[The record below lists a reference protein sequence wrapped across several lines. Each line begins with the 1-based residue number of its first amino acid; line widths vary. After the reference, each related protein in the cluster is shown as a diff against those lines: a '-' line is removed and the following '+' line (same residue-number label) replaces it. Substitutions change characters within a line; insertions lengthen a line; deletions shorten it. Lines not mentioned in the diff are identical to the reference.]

1 MLLAATPFVN
11 AKSPRGTSLSTPDE
25 RIEQLGQYAALW
37 SEPDAE
43 EAAASVDEMLAIDST
58 GDEAFA
64 ELEGRH
70 VAAERWEPLIELYLS
85 RLESRKNAYERADL
99 LRRIARVFE
108 DHLADDD
115 QALDALM
122 NALRE
127 EQSRDTARHVE
138 RLARQADRWT
148 TVLQTF
154 VDWLRDETDPAQQV
168 RFCLYLAKWY
178 GDDLGHP
185 EHAQPYYARII
196 QLDPNNIDAM
206 RQLACLYRKAGNWK
220 QMGTTLLRALEVAVI
235 DVDRKELMTEV
246 GELLDLQMHDTDRG
260 LAFLKQA
267 TLIDPCFLPAL
278 DHLARIYT
286 TRQEHKELADVLE
299 QQVKALDH
307 PTAIALTKL
316 QAAGLYE
323 SSLGDPTRAAR
334 LYREVVDA
342 DPANVQGLR
351 GLARIYET
359 LGQWADVVRALE
371 ALLDVVTTGRERI
384 DLLLQL
390 ASVQEEHF
398 LKADVAALRLEQVL
412 EIDPNDMGAYFD
424 LERNYRKRREWY
436 PLIATYE
443 RRLAATLERKARIGL
458 IAEIAKVYADELG
471 AVDKAIDSYR
481 TIVELDDTSVPAL
494 EALAKIFEGSGDTAR
509 SIKCMTRVAL
519 LTPDAKPRA
528 EALYRI
534 GKATEE
540 KLGDS
545 VAARE
550 RYEQALDLDPTHMPT
565 LAALRQMAVNDGDF
579 EKAARH
585 LDVEQSIEPA
595 SRHRAKLLVELAK
608 LRDVELG
615 DHPSAVLVWEA
626 ALEADPESEESALP
640 LADEYVAMQE
650 WAKAEPLLERLVRK
664 ASRRD
669 RREKHDLHQKLGRVY
684 AALGKHDKAAKA
696 YGAAHEL
703 DLSDRTTTLGLADAC
718 LATNDLTQAHASFAK
733 VLMALGDDE
742 PLARADVHF
751 KLGCIKRE
759 QGRAKQAVH
768 DFERALSV
776 VGTHR
781 PSLDALVALYTA
793 LKDWKSVA
801 AYKKDILP
809 TLVDENERFALLS
822 EIADVWSD
830 NAKEPAH
837 AVEAL
842 EEARKLQPTNVA
854 LLHRMLGLL
863 QATESWTKAIEIID
877 AITKLEKDPVRRGKL
892 LFTIGQIY
900 RDELHDADSA
910 VTLFDDALDAN
921 PTYLEAFERINK
933 ILTAKKDWKGLERAF
948 RKMLRRLSVANAHD
962 ADLEYTLWH
971 TLGLIYRD
979 RLKDITSAIEAFK
992 MATRFKPEDALE
1004 RQILAELYERTDNV
1018 EGAASEHT
1026 IVLQND
1032 PLRVDPYRSLCQL
1045 YLRQKDYDR
1054 AWCACA
1060 ALAVLRKADDEERRF
1075 YEDYRPH
1082 GLLEVK
1088 SRLVNEHWLKFLS
1101 HKDEDLFIGKIM
1113 EMITPAA
1120 IVAKT
1125 TQLRASSQLP
1135 VLQASH
1141 RHDPATSTLPL
1152 AQTFG
1157 WAAQVLGVTQPALYV
1172 RDDVPGAF
1180 AAVASVPPATIAGRA
1195 ALTGFTPQET
1205 AFVIGKHLAYYRGE
1219 HYIRNLFSTLAEL
1232 KVLFF
1237 AAVKMVIPDFAVP
1250 GELVPAVSAAV
1261 VELGKYMQPIQREG
1275 LRMVVQ
1281 RYVAE
1286 GAKADLRRWMQ
1297 TTEITASRAGLLL
1310 CGDLE
1315 TARKFIATEAQFP
1328 GDLPPQEKLKELI
1341 VFSVSEQYAALRAAL
1356 GVGIVVPS

>member
-1 MLLAATPFVN
+1 MN
-11 AKSPRGTSLSTPDE
+11 AKSPRGTSLSTTDE
-25 RIEQLGQYAALW
+25 RIGELGRVAALW
-37 SEPDAE
+37 SEPNAE
-43 EAAASVDEMLAIDST
+43 EAAASVDEMLAIDPT
-58 GDEAFA
+58 WDEAYI
-64 ELEGRH
+64 ELEERH
-70 VAAERWEPLIELYLS
+70 VAAERWEPLIELYLA
-85 RLESRKNAYERADL
+85 RLESRENAYERADL

-122 NALRE
+122 NALHEEPNRE
-127 EQSRDTARHVE
+127 TARHVE
-138 RLARQADRWT
+138 RLARATDRWT
-148 TVLQTF
+148 SVLQAF
-154 VDWLRDETDPAQQV
+154 VDWLRDESDPAQQV
-168 RFCLYLAKWY
+168 RFCLLLAKWY

-185 EHAQPYYARII
+185 EHAQPYYAKII
-196 QLDPNNIDAM
+196 QLDPNNVEAM
-206 RQLACLYRKAGNWK
+206 RQLGSLYKKAGNWK

-235 DVDRKELMTEV
+235 DVDRKELMTDI

-260 LAFLKQA
+260 LAFLEQA
-267 TLIDPCFLPAL
+267 IIVDPGFLPAL
-278 DHLARIYT
+278 GHLARIYE
-286 TRQEHKELADVLE
+286 TRGQHKELATVLE
-299 QQVKALDH
+299 HQIKA
-307 PTAIALTKL
+307 
-316 QAAGLYE
+316 
-323 SSLGDPTRAAR
+323 LGDPSETTSAKLRAAALYETHLGDPAR
-334 LYREVVDA
+334 AAKLYREVVDVDA
-342 DPANVQGLR
+342 ANVQALR
-351 GLARIYET
+351 GLARAYEALAEWAN
-359 LGQWADVVRALE
+359 LGRALE
-371 ALLDVVTTGRERI
+371 ALLDVVSTGRERI

-390 ASVQEEHF
+390 ASIEEEHF
-398 LKADVAALRLEQVL
+398 LKADIAALRLEQVL

-436 PLIATYE
+436 ELIATYE

-471 AVDKAIDSYR
+471 AVDKAIDAYR
-481 TIVELDDTSVPAL
+481 TIIELDDANVPAL
-494 EALAKIFEGSGDTAR
+494 EALAKLFDASGEAAR
-509 SIKCMTRVAL
+509 AIKCMTRVAL

-534 GKATEE
+534 GKTIEE

-545 VAARE
+545 AAARE

-565 LAALRQMAVNDGDF
+565 LAALRQIAVNDGDF

-585 LDVEQSIEPA
+585 LDVAQSIEPA

-615 DHPSAVLVWEA
+615 DHQSAVLVWEA

-640 LADEYVAMQE
+640 LVDEYIAMEE
-650 WAKAEPLLERLVRK
+650 WAKAEPLLDRLVRK

-669 RREKHDLHQKLGRVY
+669 RQEKHDLHQKLGRVA

-703 DLSDRTTTLGLADAC
+703 DLSNMVTTLGLANAC
-718 LATNDLTQAHASFAK
+718 LMAGDLSQAHASFAK
-733 VLMALGDDE
+733 VLMALGEDE
-742 PLARADVHF
+742 TSARADVHY

-759 QGRAKQAVH
+759 LGRAKQAVH
-768 DFERALSV
+768 DFERALSIA
-776 VGTHR
+776 GAHR
-781 PSLDALVALYTA
+781 PSLEALVELYSS

-801 AYKKDILP
+801 AYKRDILA
-809 TLVDENERFALLS
+809 TVVDGGERFALLS
-822 EIADVWSD
+822 EIADLWSE
-830 NAKEPAH
+830 NGGRPEL

-842 EEARKLQPTNVA
+842 EEARALEPANVA
-854 LLHRMLGLL
+854 LLHRMLGLV
-863 QATESWTKAIEIID
+863 QATKSWPKAIEIID
-877 AITKLEKDPVRRGKL
+877 AIAKLERDPVRRGKL
-892 LFTIGQIY
+892 FFTIGQIY
-900 RDELHDADSA
+900 RDELHDGDNA
-910 VTLFDDALDAN
+910 VLLFDDALDAN
-921 PTYLEAFERINK
+921 PTHLEAFERINK
-933 ILTAKKDWKGLERAF
+933 ILTVKKDWKALERAF
-948 RKMLRRLSVANAHD
+948 RKMLRRLSVAREHD
-962 ADLEYTLWH
+962 ADLEYMLWH

-979 RLKDITSAIEAFK
+979 RLKDVTSAIEAFK

-1004 RQILAELYERTDNV
+1004 RQILAELYEVTNNV

-1060 ALAVLRKADDEERRF
+1060 ALAVLRKADDEEQRF
-1075 YEDYRPH
+1075 YDDYRPR
-1082 GLLEVK
+1082 GMLEVK
-1088 SRLVNEHWLKFLS
+1088 SRLVNEHWLNLLM
-1101 HKDEDLFIGKIM
+1101 HKDCDLFIGKIM

-1120 IVAKT
+1120 ILAKT
-1125 TQLRASSQLP
+1125 SQLRASSQLP
-1135 VLQASH
+1135 VLDP
-1141 RHDPATSTLPL
+1141 RTKHDPATSTLGL
-1152 AQTFG
+1152 AKTFG
-1157 WAAQVLGVTQPALYV
+1157 WAAQVLGVTQPELYV
-1172 RDDVPGAF
+1172 RDDLPGAL
-1180 AAVASVPPATIAGRA
+1180 AAVAAVPPATIAGRA
-1195 ALTGFTPQET
+1195 ALTGFTPQDL

-1219 HYIRNLFSTLAEL
+1219 HYIRNLFPTLAEL

-1237 AAVKMVIPDFAVP
+1237 AAVKIVIPDFAVP
-1250 GELVPAVSAAV
+1250 SELVPAVSSAV
-1261 VELGKYMQPIQREG
+1261 VELSKHMQPIQREG
-1275 LRMVVQ
+1275 LRIVVK

-1315 TARKFIATEAQFP
+1315 TARRIIAAEAQFP

-1356 GVGIVVPS
+1356 GVGIVVSS